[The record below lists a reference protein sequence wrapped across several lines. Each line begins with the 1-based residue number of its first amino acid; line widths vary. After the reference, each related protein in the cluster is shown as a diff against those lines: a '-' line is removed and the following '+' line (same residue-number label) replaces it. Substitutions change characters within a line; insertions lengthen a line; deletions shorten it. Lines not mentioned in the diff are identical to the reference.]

1 MTGLTQEKQKRNSP
15 FTLEAVLEEEPDI
28 NDGHIN
34 DALPFDKCLKADT
47 QADEEEK
54 KRRLYNQLG
63 TIKATR
69 EQSEKEIKEWLGA
82 DTIIK
87 TIFKT
92 TYSSVIA
99 FAISVGTTIW
109 SWESLQNTPQEICLA
124 ILIAMSLA
132 IGACV
137 LASIACI
144 RENLISTKM
153 NETDYMIKEDIVDCP
168 IAVKNLF
175 FYHVKVGE
183 LYIKVNAEK
192 KRFEWLNNEG
202 ECCYCW
208 NIENPFGKP
217 EDKYDFEY
225 QMKYLADQLE
235 AGKMYRLSDIITDK
249 VKKESER
256 VKC

>member
-1 MTGLTQEKQKRNSP
+1 MTGLTQEEQKRSSP
-15 FTLEAVLEEEPDI
+15 FTLEAVLEEEPEVST
-28 NDGHIN
+28 NYIN
-34 DALPFDKCLKADT
+34 DALPFDKCLKADK

-54 KRRLYNQLG
+54 KRRLYSQLE
-63 TIKATR
+63 TVKATR
-69 EQSEKEIKEWLGA
+69 EQSEKEIKEWLGT
-82 DTIIK
+82 DIIIK

-99 FAISVGTTIW
+99 FAISVSTTIW
-109 SWESLQNTPQEICLA
+109 LWNPLQNDLNN
-124 ILIAMSLA
+124 ILIGTSLA

-217 EDKYDFEY
+217 KDKCNFEY

-235 AGKMYRLSDIITDK
+235 AGKVYKLADIITDK
-249 VKKESER
+249 VKKKVGE
-256 VKC
+256 

>member
-1 MTGLTQEKQKRNSP
+1 MTGLTQQEQEQNSP
-15 FTLEAVLEEEPDI
+15 FTLEAVLEEESDV
-28 NDGHIN
+28 NDSYIN
-34 DALPFDKCLKADT
+34 DALPFDKCLKADI

-54 KRRLYNQLG
+54 KRRLYSQLE
-63 TIKATR
+63 TVKATR
-69 EQSEKEIKEWLGA
+69 EQSEKEIKEWLGV

-92 TYSSVIA
+92 TYSPVIA
-99 FAISVGTTIW
+99 FAVSVGTTIW
-109 SWESLQNTPQEICLA
+109 LWNPLQNDLNN
-124 ILIAMSLA
+124 ILIGTSLA

-137 LASIACI
+137 LASIVCI
-144 RENLISTKM
+144 RGNLISTKM

-217 EDKYDFEY
+217 EDKYNFEY

-235 AGKMYRLSDIITDK
+235 AGKVYRLSDIITDK
-249 VKKESER
+249 VKKK
-256 VKC
+256 VGK

>member
-1 MTGLTQEKQKRNSP
+1 MTGLAQQDQKQNSP
-15 FTLEAVLEEEPDI
+15 FTLEAALEEEPD
-28 NDGHIN
+28 IN
-34 DALPFDKCLKADT
+34 DALPFDKCLKADI

-54 KRRLYNQLG
+54 KRRLYSQIETTK
-63 TIKATR
+63 TIR
-69 EQSEKEIKEWLGA
+69 EQSKKEIKEWLGT
-82 DTIIK
+82 DIIIK

-92 TYSSVIA
+92 ISPTVIA

-109 SWESLQNTPQEICLA
+109 LWNPLQNDLNN
-124 ILIAMSLA
+124 ILSGTSLA
-132 IGACV
+132 IGIFVVVA
-137 LASIACI
+137 IANTRYNFI
-144 RENLISTKM
+144 PTKM

-208 NIENPFGKP
+208 AFEESK
-217 EDKYDFEY
+217 DKSDLEY

-235 AGKMYRLSDIITDK
+235 AGKVYKLSDIITDK
-249 VKKESER
+249 VKKKVSE
-256 VKC
+256 